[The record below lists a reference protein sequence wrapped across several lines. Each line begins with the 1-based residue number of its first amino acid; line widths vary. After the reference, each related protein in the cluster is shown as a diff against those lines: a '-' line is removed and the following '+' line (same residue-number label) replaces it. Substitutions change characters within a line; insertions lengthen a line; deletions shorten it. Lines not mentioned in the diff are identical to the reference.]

1 MVIATTTANEPARER
16 PRQAVILAGGRG
28 ERMRPL
34 TDDRPKPMIEFHGR
48 PFLAYMIEM
57 LREAGFESVLLLLGY
72 RADVIQDYFGDGSEF
87 GIDIEY
93 SVSAPEDL
101 TVRRV
106 QLARDR
112 IESVFMLLYCD
123 NYWPMRIDH
132 MWSHYRAVGKPGMIT
147 VYRNADGYTK
157 DSVKVH
163 PCGNVEIFDR
173 SRTKP
178 GLKGVEISYAILT
191 RAVLDLLPEEDAL
204 FEEAVYPRMVE
215 AGHLS
220 AYVTDHR
227 YYSVGSMHRLP
238 LTEEFLARRPVAL
251 LDRDG
256 VLNRKP
262 PRAEYVRNWDEF
274 EWLPGAKTALAQLKS
289 AGYRLIVISNQAGV
303 ARGAM
308 TAEDLEAVNRRM
320 MAEAAE
326 EGGEIDAI
334 YTCTH
339 GWEEGCEC
347 RKPRAG
353 LLFQAQRDFSFD
365 LTRAVFIGD
374 DERDAAAADAAG
386 CGFLRASERTGLHE
400 LTENLLGVRG
410 RQLSCA
416 HSN

>member
-1 MVIATTTANEPARER
+1 MLPVGKASEQTKNLLHSPKLVELLKTFEEDYDIVLIDTAPALHMRDARLLGSLADGVVLIVRAGHTSRDAASAVIDKFRQDGTPVLGVILNDWKPESQRSGLRQGIHEWLSPLLRAMSRRASGL
-16 PRQAVILAGGRG
+16 RQAVILAGGRG

-57 LREAGFESVLLLLGY
+57 LRDAGFESVLLLLGY
-72 RADVIQDYFGDGSEF
+72 RADVIQDYFGDGSRF

-93 SVSAPEDL
+93 SVSAAEDL

-112 IESVFMLLYCD
+112 IESTFMLLYCD

-132 MWSHYRAVGKPGMIT
+132 MWSHYRAVGKPAMIT

-204 FEEAVYPRMVE
+204 FEEAVYPRLVE
-215 AGHLS
+215 TGQLS

-227 YYSVGSMHRLP
+227 YYSVGSL
-238 LTEEFLARRPVAL
+238 
-251 LDRDG
+251 
-256 VLNRKP
+256 
-262 PRAEYVRNWDEF
+262 
-274 EWLPGAKTALAQLKS
+274 Q
-289 AGYRLIVISNQAGV
+289 
-303 ARGAM
+303 
-308 TAEDLEAVNRRM
+308 
-320 MAEAAE
+320 
-326 EGGEIDAI
+326 
-334 YTCTH
+334 
-339 GWEEGCEC
+339 
-347 RKPRAG
+347 
-353 LLFQAQRDFSFD
+353 
-365 LTRAVFIGD
+365 
-374 DERDAAAADAAG
+374 AAAVDG
-386 CGFLRASERTGLHE
+386 
-400 LTENLLGVRG
+400 
-410 RQLSCA
+410 
-416 HSN
+416 

>member
-1 MVIATTTANEPARER
+1 MVTANTTATEPARER

-34 TDDRPKPMIEFHGR
+34 TDDRPKAMIEFHGR

-57 LREAGFESVLLLLGY
+57 LRDAGFERVLLLLGY
-72 RADVIQDYFGDGSEF
+72 KAESIQQYFGDGSGF
-87 GIDIEY
+87 GIHIEY

-112 IESVFMLLYCD
+112 IENCFMLLYCD

-132 MWSHYRAVGKPGMIT
+132 MWCHYQAVGKPAMIT
-147 VYRNADGYTK
+147 VYRNSDGYSK
-157 DSVKVH
+157 SSVKVH
-163 PCGNVEIFDR
+163 PCGVVETFDR
-173 SRTKP
+173 GRTKP
-178 GLKGVEISYAILT
+178 GLQGVEISYAILT
-191 RAVLDLLPEEDAL
+191 RAVLDLLPQEDAL
-204 FEEAVYPRMVE
+204 FEEAVYPQLVS
-215 AGHLS
+215 AGLLS

-227 YYSVGSMHRLP
+227 YYSVGSMSRLP
-238 LTEEFLARRPVAL
+238 LTDEFLARRPIAL

-262 PRAEYVRNWDEF
+262 PRAEYVRNWEEF
-274 EWLPGAKTALAQLKS
+274 EWLPGVQTALAQLKF

-308 TAEDLEAVNRRM
+308 TQADLEAVNRRM
-320 MAEAAE
+320 MDEAAE
-326 EGGEIDAI
+326 AGGEIDAI
-334 YTCTH
+334 YTCIH

-347 RKPRAG
+347 RKPKAG
-353 LLFQAQRDFSFD
+353 LLFQAQRDYSFD
-365 LTRAVFIGD
+365 LTRAVFVGD

-386 CGFLRASERTGLHE
+386 CGFLRASERTGLLE
-400 LTENLLGVRG
+400 ITENLLGVRG
-410 RQLSCA
+410 RLLCA
-416 HSN
+416 QSN

>member
-1 MVIATTTANEPARER
+1 MDIANITAAVEPARER

-57 LREAGFESVLLLLGY
+57 LRDAGFESVLLLLGY
-72 RADVIQDYFGDGSEF
+72 RADVIQDYFGDGSRF

-106 QLARDR
+106 QLAADR
-112 IESVFMLLYCD
+112 IESTFMLLYCD

-132 MWSHYRAVGKPGMIT
+132 MWSHYRAVGKPAMIT
-147 VYRNADGYTK
+147 VYRNSDGYSK

-163 PCGNVEIFDR
+163 PCGNVEVFDR
-173 SRTKP
+173 SRTTP

-191 RAVLDLLPEEDAL
+191 RAVLDLMPEEDAL
-204 FEEAVYPRMVE
+204 FEEAVYPRLVE
-215 AGHLS
+215 MGQLS

-227 YYSVGSMHRLP
+227 YYSVGSLHRLP
-238 LTEEFLARRPVAL
+238 STKEFLARGPVAL

-256 VLNRKP
+256 VLNRKAP
-262 PRAEYVRNWDEF
+262 KAEYVRTWDEF
-274 EWLPGAKTALAQLKS
+274 EWLPGVKTALAQLKS

-308 TAEDLEAVNRRM
+308 TEADLEGIHRRM
-320 MAEAAE
+320 LDEA
-326 EGGEIDAI
+326 
-334 YTCTH
+334 
-339 GWEEGCEC
+339 
-347 RKPRAG
+347 
-353 LLFQAQRDFSFD
+353 
-365 LTRAVFIGD
+365 
-374 DERDAAAADAAG
+374 
-386 CGFLRASERTGLHE
+386 
-400 LTENLLGVRG
+400 
-410 RQLSCA
+410 
-416 HSN
+416 